1 MFCNKWG
8 DGKDFI
14 DKKSGYKIL
23 KYINRIP
30 FSVRCGNGGD
40 FQQFGI
46 WLAEE
51 MEDYKNRGMWI
62 RLAKI
67 NHRSVLEQCLSFV
80 KDSNADNKIA
90 LFLWKLKEIK
100 NQKPDLKPDDK
111 SFQK

>member
-1 MFCNKWG
+1 MQSVG
-8 DGKDFI
+8 
-14 DKKSGYKIL
+14 KIL
-23 KYINRIP
+23 KRFDPVKDKYISR
-30 FSVRCGNGGD
+30 D

-67 NHRSVLEQCLSFV
+67 NHRAILEQCLSFV

-90 LFLWKLKEIK
+90 LFLWKLKQLK
-100 NQKPDLKPDDK
+100 NEPKKDK
-111 SFQK
+111 K